1 MSNVDNLELD
11 RTNISIL
18 PTLARLGLSD
28 VLKRVCTRESA
39 CKFNDHEW
47 CNQTEIANNIPKPTT
62 EPLLIVACNREI
74 PDMAV
79 VRLLVEMGV
88 NISAMSRKEVL
99 VDNCKQRENVSG
111 HSVLHD
117 IAQGKTWWNVHE
129 ALPYLI

>member
-1 MSNVDNLELD
+1 MDNLELD
-11 RTNISIL
+11 RANIPIL
-18 PTLARLGLSD
+18 PTLARLGLLD

-47 CNQTEIANNIPKPTT
+47 CNQTDIAKIPKPTT

-74 PDMAV
+74 PNMVV
-79 VRLLVEMGV
+79 VRLLVEMGA

-99 VDNCKQRENVSG
+99 VDNCKRRENVSG

-117 IAQGKTWWNVHE
+117 IAQGKTCWNVHE